1 MPWIHGVKFSC
12 ARAAVVWAWHM
23 QFECLIGS
31 NPLDPDSIGG
41 GTINGNISDGLA
53 RAMNIKIWLER
64 AAHQVGLESI
74 ELILLSELPQETY
87 IELLP
92 WQQRKVDVAMEALE
106 WKLDKV
112 GWLAEKDRIPIH
124 EMG

>member
-1 MPWIHGVKFSC
+1 VI
-12 ARAAVVWAWHM
+12 WAWHK
-23 QFECLIGS
+23 QFECLVGS

-64 AAHQVGLESI
+64 AAYQAGLESI
-74 ELILLSELPQETY
+74 HLILLSELPQEEP

-92 WQQRKVDVAMEALE
+92 WQQRKVDVAMDIVE

-112 GWLAEKDRIPIH
+112 GWLEEKGCIPIH
-124 EMG
+124 ELL